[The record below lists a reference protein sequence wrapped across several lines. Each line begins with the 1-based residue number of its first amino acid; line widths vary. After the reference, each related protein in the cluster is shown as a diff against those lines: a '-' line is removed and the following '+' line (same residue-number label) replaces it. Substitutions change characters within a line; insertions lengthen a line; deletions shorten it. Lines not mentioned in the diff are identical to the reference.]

1 MLQLSFPSQVHA
13 KAAGVVIQRS
23 ADLFAR
29 LVILGRTEQG
39 DLITLIDQLL
49 RQSGIVIMRPAFGRA
64 ELGAGAKADNRP
76 MIGQVEGG
84 GSFGNLF
91 VADLQLR
98 PQ

>member
-1 MLQLSFPSQVHA
+1 MLKLGFPGQIHA
-13 KAAGVVIQRS
+13 KATGVIIQRGPY
-23 ADLFAR
+23 LLTR
-29 LVILGRTEQG
+29 LIILGGAKQG
-39 DLITLIDQLL
+39 DLITPVDQLL
-49 RQSGIVIMRPAFGRA
+49 RQSGIVIVRPAFGRTKF
-64 ELGAGAKADNRP
+64 GTGAKADNRP